1 MLELEKQKMQG
12 PCSVGKPP
20 KEIGNLDL
28 MFTLSIEL
36 QRVNTEMILQRQ
48 PTDEAL
54 EVRDLTR
61 LESDQH
67 SAILA
72 ARNGLDARKT
82 RSAESCQI
90 NPDLAMSS
98 KSPKLCYKSPK
109 SIVEEQQ

>member
-28 MFTLSIEL
+28 MFTMSIEL
-36 QRVNTEMILQRQ
+36 QRMNTEMILQRQ

-82 RSAESCQI
+82 RSAKSCQLI
-90 NPDLAMSS
+90 PYLVFELD
-98 KSPKLCYKSPK
+98 KPKALR
-109 SIVEEQQ
+109 